1 MRQKGQGER
10 TDVGKRQA
18 MPLHV
23 IAGGGLLLTVALMC
37 WINAAPSAVLNPP
50 AQAVPL
56 STRNGY
62 WLPPEKQE
70 LGSFVKVL
78 LASNGDVW
86 GRIFAEHGQSY
97 RNPQLVLYRGQ
108 VASPCGMAR
117 EAGSP
122 FYCPGDQKLYLDLDY
137 LARMEQ
143 QWRTSVSFKKAGVFA
158 LAYVVAHEFGHHIQT
173 LLAVGE
179 WMEAQRCQMN
189 ARSFRRLQVRFELQA
204 DYLAGIWAHY
214 AGKWSPELLGIGDIE
229 DAVRMVNVVGDDRIR
244 KQLQDQGRPETLMC
258 GTSEQR
264 ARWFYKGYK
273 SGSLG
278 SANTFLVPD
287 SEL

>member
-1 MRQKGQGER
+1 MRRKGQEER
-10 TDVGKRQA
+10 TDGGKRQA
-18 MPLHV
+18 MPFHV
-23 IAGGGLLLTVALMC
+23 IAGGGLLLTAALMY

-50 AQAVPL
+50 VQAVPL

-62 WLPPEKQE
+62 RLPPEKRE

-78 LASNGDVW
+78 LASNGEVW

-97 RNPQLVLYRGQ
+97 RNPQLVLYSGQ

-122 FYCPGDQKLYLDLDY
+122 FYCPGDQKLYLDLNY

-143 QWRTSVSFKKAGVFA
+143 QWRSSVSFKEAGDFA

-179 WMEAQRCQMN
+179 WMEVQRCQMN

-214 AGKWSPELLGIGDIE
+214 AGKWSPELLGIEDIE
-229 DAVRMVNVVGDDRIR
+229 GAVKMVNVVGDDRIQ
-244 KQLQDQGRPETLMC
+244 KQLQERPETFMC

-264 ARWFYKGYK
+264 ARWFYKGYS
-273 SGSLG
+273 SGNLG
-278 SANTFLVPD
+278 GANTFLVPD